1 MSLKQPISLIT
12 IIQLNLWKV
21 LLTWLMVLVENVM
34 LILLPLFIGFAID
47 GVLEQ
52 DLQPLLMLALCLFAL
67 VIVSVVRRF
76 YDTRVY
82 GAIRVKLANLVERN
96 LRGLELSAKDARLT
110 MSRELVDFL
119 EEDLPSLMTAVV
131 QLIAT
136 VVILATFD
144 QTLALSMLGAGIGM
158 LIIYGL
164 FHRTFTRLNGEFN
177 DQVEQQVSLL
187 GAAKLSAIRR
197 HFERLKRCEVKL
209 SDTEAIVYGLIFA
222 LLFSAVLGNLWLVS
236 YMDSPTPGQVFS
248 IVTYSL
254 EFVETAVLLPITL
267 QTLSRL
273 GEISQR
279 LNQKNNRQVIKEKP
293 YEV

>member
-144 QTLALSMLGAGIGM
+144 QTLALSMLGAGVGM

-164 FHRTFTRLNGEFN
+164 FHRTFTRLNGAFN
-177 DQVEQQVSLL
+177 DQIEQQVSLL

-197 HFERLKRCEVKL
+197 HFEWLKRCEVKL

-236 YMDSPTPGQVFS
+236 HMDSPTPGQVFS